1 MNSITLRKSRKMNR
15 NSLCIILMCI
25 IIGICMA
32 GCTKGEKREVEIY
45 GGDILKYGLCYYS
58 TMDYQ
63 QSFAIP
69 IISTKKIKSFQFKS
83 LDVTGEGEYS
93 VQCSDLYFEQSY
105 NYKGWNVYWCV
116 LQLGIEDYKKRAD
129 FLIDAINFVIND
141 RELKYKTPYF
151 HIANTKGYNENIV
164 EDGNDNMLFS
174 GDADLIYPRI
184 PNDKDNPVH
193 TNVSILEN
201 LKICDFCAFDF
212 LNITN
217 MKVMLSND
225 NGEVKDEFTKEQVV
239 DYLFKKNANATFTY
253 NLNYKQG
260 IRKFDI
266 VKTSK
271 IILYKNQ
278 KKELCMFA
286 DNTGFFINNSENDKN
301 IKEYIEALLVNK

>member
-1 MNSITLRKSRKMNR
+1 
-15 NSLCIILMCI
+15 MCV

-32 GCTKGEKREVEIY
+32 GCTKGKNEKMVIY
-45 GGDILKYGLCYYS
+45 GGDVLKYALCYYS

-69 IISTKKIKSFQFKS
+69 IISSKKIKSFQFES
-83 LDVTGEGEYS
+83 LDITGAGEYS
-93 VQCSDLYFEQSY
+93 VQCSDLYLEQSY
-105 NYKGWNVYWCV
+105 KYKGWNVYWCV
-116 LQLGIEDYKKRAD
+116 LQLGIENYEKRAD
-129 FLIDAINFVIND
+129 FSIDAINFVIND
-141 RELKYKTPYF
+141 REQKYKTPYF

-164 EDGNDNMLFS
+164 EDGNDNMLFH
-174 GDADLIYPRI
+174 GDTDLIYSKI
-184 PNDKDNPVH
+184 PDDKENPVH
-193 TNVSILEN
+193 TNVSILKK

-217 MKVMLSND
+217 MKVLLSNGT
-225 NGEVKDEFTKEQVV
+225 GEVKDEFTKEQMV
-239 DYLFKKNANATFTY
+239 DYLFKKNDNVLFAY

-260 IRKFDI
+260 IRTFDI

-301 IKEYIEALLVNK
+301 IKEYIETLPVNK